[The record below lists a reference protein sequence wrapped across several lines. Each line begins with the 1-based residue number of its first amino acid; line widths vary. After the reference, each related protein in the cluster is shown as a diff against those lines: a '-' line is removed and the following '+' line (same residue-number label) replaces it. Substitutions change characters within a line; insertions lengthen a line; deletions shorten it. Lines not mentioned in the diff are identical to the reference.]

1 MKLSLLSIIY
11 FQKPLIE
18 EKVLLSAA
26 IPLLQ
31 YLLRAKLI
39 CNKVGCDFKK
49 QTKEYKILWH
59 TGYDSTRW
67 LYLSTHQVMVKRI
80 DGDRENVP
88 LLSFSS
94 SYGWTNNKIINL
106 TWDWINGIKN
116 NICAW
121 EIHNMMLRS

>member
-49 QTKEYKILWH
+49 QTKESIKFCD
-59 TGYDSTRW
+59 TQGMTPPDGYTCLRTRSW
-67 LYLSTHQVMVKRI
+67 
-80 DGDRENVP
+80 
-88 LLSFSS
+88 
-94 SYGWTNNKIINL
+94 
-106 TWDWINGIKN
+106 
-116 NICAW
+116 
-121 EIHNMMLRS
+121 